1 MLSGRVRSGALLSSS
16 SSCPRNLSLLIAN
29 NHFCVLD
36 PFFLQHVFKQKNCVK
51 TAIVLCIDEEGVMMI
66 FNELEKSASRKDDF
80 FLIGSFSIDEGSGN
94 DDNAT
99 N

>member
-1 MLSGRVRSGALLSSS
+1 MLSGRVRSGALFSSS
-16 SSCPRNLSLLIAN
+16 SLCPRNLLLLIAN

-36 PFFLQHVFKQKNCVK
+36 AFFLQHVFKQKNCVK

-80 FLIGSFSIDEGSGN
+80 FFNREL
-94 DDNAT
+94 
-99 N
+99 